1 MSLNNQLDEI
11 IAAAKRDMLFVDSN
25 SGKILI
31 RYRMQDGRL
40 NAENIWTV
48 VEGDDDLWLI
58 PGKHLVNRMACY
70 FSHTPRGDADI
81 ELEFWYVS

>member
-31 RYRMQDGRL
+31 RYRMRDGRL

-48 VEGDDDLWLI
+48 VAGDDDLWLI

-70 FSHTPRGDADI
+70 FSHTPWGDADI